1 MRRELTLTPVG
12 EAEPCAAR
20 VPLFAGLE
28 LDHLRRIS
36 ALARPLALE
45 PGDVLHLPGARTDRL
60 WVVHTGGLALSLTSP
75 TGRERV
81 VRMAGPGDSVGEQEF
96 LTGAPARHGVRAVAP
111 TRLCTF
117 SHGDI
122 AGLMAEHPGIGRR
135 VMRTLALRLADAERR
150 LAQERQPVA
159 ARIAGHLLELP
170 AVHTA
175 GPPTVLLAAPK
186 KDVASLLGTTPE
198 AFSRGLRRL
207 VDDGVVAVDGPRVRL
222 LDPGVLEDLASG

>member
-1 MRRELTLTPVG
+1 MSRLASVEGDLAAMPEHAPTLVVLRGGIVTVYEG
-12 EAEPCAAR
+12 DREAERFYVSGGFAEITGTRCAVMADE
-20 VPLFAGLE
+20 A
-28 LDHLRRIS
+28 LD
-36 ALARPLALE
+36 
-45 PGDVLHLPGARTDRL
+45 PGDIDR
-60 WVVHTGGLALSLTSP
+60 
-75 TGRERV
+75 
-81 VRMAGPGDSVGEQEF
+81 
-96 LTGAPARHGVRAVAP
+96 
-111 TRLCTF
+111 
-117 SHGDI
+117 
-122 AGLMAEHPGIGRR
+122 
-135 VMRTLALRLADAERR
+135 ADAERR